1 MEIMNQN
8 SVVLLVAGMLALMA
22 SPAFAAG
29 DPAAGEQI
37 FKHTCSLCH
46 RIGPG
51 AANFVGPEL
60 NGIDGRKTGSA
71 PGYDYSDANKNSG
84 ITWNEQTFKKYITNP
99 QADIP
104 GTKMLFPGLP
114 KESDRDNIW
123 AYISQFK
130 ADGSK
135 K

>member
-1 MEIMNQN
+1 MNQK
-8 SVVLLVAGMLALMA
+8 SMVLLAAGLLALMA

-84 ITWNEQTFKKYITNP
+84 ITWNEQTFLKYIENP

-114 KESDRDNIW
+114 KASDRDNIW

>member
-1 MEIMNQN
+1 
-8 SVVLLVAGMLALMA
+8 
-22 SPAFAAG
+22 
-29 DPAAGEQI
+29 
-37 FKHTCSLCH
+37 
-46 RIGPG
+46 
-51 AANFVGPEL
+51 
-60 NGIDGRKTGSA
+60 
-71 PGYDYSDANKNSG
+71 SDANKNSG